1 MFATRLI
8 IALLLSIAGAS
19 AAHADDACASLSP
32 LLRTVNTVFEISHA
46 PTRRAKMP
54 LVGELDASLGEISL
68 IDLYGDMDPEELDVR
83 QTAMI
88 VFVAELSM
96 VMERLDSADGDA
108 ALQLLDRGVPNLVRA
123 EIARLEKQ
131 LSCSVSDSWAE
142 EPTMRPDAMKA
153 GSLGDAARS
162 TDNLQFESESA
173 SLAYRQSAAHPTPG
187 SEETSTKGGAGPL
200 SALGFPLLV
209 TLALLVGTSY
219 WFRPRIRRW
228 KKRAERHVCYR
239 EVPVRLGS
247 DIHDL
252 TIVDFNV
259 GGLRI
264 KHDGRITRRRAICF
278 ELDDV
283 WLRGHVVWV
292 NDCYAGI
299 RLARPLSDEQ
309 VSMLCFNTR
318 RQAAEAGAPSGL
330 ASA

>member
-54 LVGELDASLGEISL
+54 LVGELDASLGEVSL

-96 VMERLDSADGDA
+96 VMERLESADGDA

-142 EPTMRPDAMKA
+142 EPTMRPDAIKA

-187 SEETSTKGGAGPL
+187 SEETSTKGDAGPL

-209 TLALLVGTSY
+209 TLALLVGASY

-264 KHDGRITRRRAICF
+264 KHDGRITRRRAISF

>member
-1 MFATRLI
+1 MFETRLI
-8 IALLLSIAGAS
+8 SALLLTIAGAS
-19 AAHADDACASLSP
+19 AAYADDACVSLNP
-32 LLRTVNTVFEISHA
+32 LLRTLNTVFEISHA

-54 LVGELDASLGEISL
+54 LVGELEAALGEVSL
-68 IDLYGDMDPEELDVR
+68 IDLYGDMDPDELDVR

-131 LSCSVSDSWAE
+131 LSCSVSDSWTE
-142 EPTMRPDAMKA
+142 ESTLRPDVMKA
-153 GSLGDAARS
+153 GSIGDAARA

-173 SLAYRQSAAHPTPG
+173 SLAYRQSSARPSPG
-187 SEETSTKGGAGPL
+187 TEETSSKSGAGPL
-200 SALGFPLLV
+200 ASLGFPLLV
-209 TLALLVGTSY
+209 TLALLAGASY

-239 EVPVRLGS
+239 EVPVRLGG

-264 KHDGRITRRRAICF
+264 KHDGRIIRRRAISF

-283 WLRGHVVWV
+283 WLRGNVVWV
-292 NDCYAGI
+292 NDCYAGV
-299 RLARPLSDEQ
+299 RLARSLTDEQ

-318 RQAAEAGAPSGL
+318 RQAAEASGL
-330 ASA
+330 ATA